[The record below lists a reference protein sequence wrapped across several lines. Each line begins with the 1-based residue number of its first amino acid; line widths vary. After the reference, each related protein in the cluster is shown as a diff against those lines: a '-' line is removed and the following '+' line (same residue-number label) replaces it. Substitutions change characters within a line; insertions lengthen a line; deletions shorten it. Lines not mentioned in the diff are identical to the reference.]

1 MNINLEKLKELTKT
15 NFHTVRSLANK
26 LWITENYLTN
36 IRSWSKIPWPQ
47 LMWKIIKELKTT
59 KNELIK

>member
-26 LWITENYLTN
+26 L
-36 IRSWSKIPWPQ
+36 
-47 LMWKIIKELKTT
+47 
-59 KNELIK
+59 